1 MNKKG
6 FTLVELLVYMGI
18 IGVVVIIAGQAF
30 GDSTKTRIRTENMIK
45 ANAAAEQVGLL
56 LRDDLAQMG
65 AKSAIDAA
73 TSEFQRV
80 SVAVSEN
87 DNSSFVFEPETPS
100 ANFDKITM
108 LRAVDDEDGTF
119 VRVEEVSWYVNNKVL
134 YRSCNT
140 KGNGTAPADGTCP
153 LETTDPYVVE
163 VAENVTKFK
172 LTPATP
178 DILGG
183 DRKLFPMDVSETE
196 PENRFRVVSRND
208 ATKNIVP
215 VDVSPSPN
223 QSAESRVRLSGFVT
237 NYQENGATVDAPV
250 YHQVY
255 VADYGNTTWNWQNC
269 TRISI
274 NKGSTYEISF
284 TMPVNEDASRMFRP
298 GMDHFAVGVRNVSN
312 FSEIP
317 DVPDLLVYP
326 PEAREGKGVRKMRF
340 SSRVIPNATQVCVV
354 FTFATFSPLVSAGR
368 LTIADLKVSQIADDN
383 YRFVAG
389 YRPNLVDKP
398 FVRAFKLELQVSRSG
413 ETGEVNLVI
422 PVPNNGLK
430 E

>member
-6 FTLVELLVYMGI
+6 FTFIELLVYMGI
-18 IGVVVIIAGQAF
+18 IGVIVVIAGRAF
-30 GDSTKTRIRTENMIK
+30 SDSAKVRVRTENMIK
-45 ANAAAEQVGLL
+45 ANAVAEEVGLL

-65 AKSAIDAA
+65 AKSAIDAT
-73 TSEFQRV
+73 TSKFQRV
-80 SVAVSEN
+80 SVAVSED
-87 DNSSFVFEPETPS
+87 DNSSFVFEPETPN

-108 LRAVDDEDGTF
+108 LRAVDNEDGTF
-119 VRVEEVSWYVNNKVL
+119 ARVEKVIWYVDDNVL

-140 KGNGTAPADGTCP
+140 KENGTAPSDGTCP
-153 LETTDPYVVE
+153 LESTDPYVVE

-172 LTPATP
+172 LIPATP

-196 PENRFRVVSRND
+196 PENRFRMVSRND

-223 QSAESRVRLSGFVT
+223 QSAETRVRLSGFVT
-237 NYQENGATVDAPV
+237 NYQENGAAVGEPA

-317 DVPDLLVYP
+317 DVPDVLVYP
-326 PEAREGKGVRKMRF
+326 PQAREGKGVRKMRF

-354 FTFATFSPLVSAGR
+354 FTFATFSPLVSTGR
-368 LTIADLKVSQIADDN
+368 LTIADLKVRQIADDN
-383 YRFVAG
+383 YRFVSG

-413 ETGEVNLVI
+413 ETGEANLVI